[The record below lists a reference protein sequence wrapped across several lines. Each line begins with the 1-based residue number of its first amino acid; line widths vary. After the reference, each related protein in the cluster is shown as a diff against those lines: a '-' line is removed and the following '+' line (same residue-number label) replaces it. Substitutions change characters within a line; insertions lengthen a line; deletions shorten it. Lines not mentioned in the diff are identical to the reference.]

1 MVARLRREGGSVAF
15 TIPAAVARDLGIK
28 AGDLVVVRAYQ
39 GACVFAKVEVMAAA
53 EAIAKGEHGEE
64 ATSQR

>member
-15 TIPAAVARDLGIK
+15 TIPAVVARDLGIK

-39 GACVFAKVEVMAAA
+39 GACVFMKVQVESAA
-53 EAIAKGEHGEE
+53 EAIVKG
-64 ATSQR
+64 